1 MKDKLIKVQQE
12 LKAPKGQ
19 HNKFGNY
26 SYRSLEDILEAVKP
40 LLHKHGI
47 EMTLSDDCYEIAG
60 LPIVK
65 AVATLTDGTNEI
77 VRSAVAGVDIKQK
90 GMAIPQT
97 FGSASSYARKYLLNG
112 IFLIDDTKDDDATNK
127 HGKTA
132 PVPKPVLEDNSD
144 EFVKAI
150 SFIKKGG
157 TISQIKGKYTISSAV
172 EGKLIQSTK

>member
-26 SYRSLEDILEAVKP
+26 YYRSLEDILEAVKP

-47 EMTLSDDCYEIAG
+47 EMTLSDDCYEVAG

-112 IFLIDDTKDDDATNK
+112 IFLIDDTADDDATNT
-127 HGKTA
+127 HGK
-132 PVPKPVLEDNSD
+132 PLMDNSP
-144 EFVKAI
+144 EFVKALKYLKDGGNI
-150 SFIKKGG
+150 AKIKETYSMSKE
-157 TISQIKGKYTISSAV
+157 V
-172 EGKLIQSTK
+172 ENKLINNK